1 MKTAAEVVVMVGTTA
16 PPTIV
21 CTGCY
26 FVKDGT
32 RATFTF
38 NVSTPGSG
46 STFTFN
52 TRNANEPLQFVST
65 GVSQISATVSG
76 FATFSGE
83 GTLNGQPGYTFTV
96 GAMDGGGPGSG
107 VDTVL
112 IQIFG
117 PNNFTYNAPATIAGG
132 DIVVHQ

>member
-1 MKTAAEVVVMVGTTA
+1 MKTTADVVVTIGAT
-16 PPTIV
+16 PPTIL

-26 FVKDGT
+26 FVNNGT
-32 RATFTF
+32 RATLAF
-38 NVSTPGSG
+38 NVGAVGSG

-52 TRNANEPLQFVST
+52 SRNSTQVAQFVST
-65 GVSQISATVSG
+65 TVSQVSATGG

-83 GTLNGQPGYTFTV
+83 GALNGQPGYTFTV
-96 GAMDGGGPGSG
+96 TATDGGGAGSG
-107 VDTVL
+107 LDTIL
-112 IQIFG
+112 IQILG

>member
-1 MKTAAEVVVMVGTTA
+1 
-16 PPTIV
+16 
-21 CTGCY
+21 
-26 FVKDGT
+26 
-32 RATFTF
+32 
-38 NVSTPGSG
+38 VSTPGSG

-52 TRNANEPLQFVST
+52 TRNANQPLQFVST
-65 GVSQISATVSG
+65 TVSQISATVSG

-83 GTLNGQPGYTFTV
+83 GTLNGQLGYTFTV
-96 GAMDGGGPGSG
+96 GATDGGPAGSG
-107 VDTVL
+107 LDTVL